1 MPSSEKRRNSPDLA
15 KVLIPFMMGTLLKG
29 IAATMRIR
37 REGMGRLDSMQASGQ
52 MGVLAFF
59 HGRMFLLMTSLRGR
73 KVAGMVSLS
82 RDGDAQART
91 MRAFG
96 YEVARGSASRGG
108 VRGLIGLRRLMREG
122 YWPTLAVDGPKGPIH
137 EVKPGAVYLAKREKI
152 PILPMTASARPC
164 RILRKAW
171 DHHLIPMPFSRG
183 AVIIGDPVFFDD
195 DMKEEAIA
203 RDCGILRDVLLRL
216 QARADGMVGLRIED

>member
-1 MPSSEKRRNSPDLA
+1 
-15 KVLIPFMMGTLLKG
+15 MMGTLLKG
-29 IAATMRIR
+29 VAATMRIR
-37 REGMGRLDSMQASGQ
+37 LEGMERLDSMQVSGQ
-52 MGVLAFF
+52 LGVLAFF

-91 MRAFG
+91 MRSFG

-108 VRGLIGLRRLMREG
+108 VRGLIGLRRLMRQG

-137 EVKPGAVYLAKREKI
+137 EVKPGAVYLAKKEKI
-152 PILPMTASARPC
+152 PILPMTASASPC

-171 DHHLIPMPFSRG
+171 DHHLIPLPSSRG
-183 AVIIGDPVFFDD
+183 AVVIGEPVYFDD

-203 RDCGILRDVLLRL
+203 RDCGIMRDVLLGL
-216 QARADGMVGLRIED
+216 QARADGMVGLRMED